1 MRTRALLLATV
12 IVAGAVPGMA
22 AAQQV
27 DDTQVITA
35 QAKMAAPVLR
45 EPDAAFPLNFA
56 YQMIGTAEQAGG
68 TGRYLDAA
76 KTHYRAAIDRYG
88 RKDNAGASGEARIA
102 LDLARAALDERAKP
116 MQPPAP
122 KDIPAPPTPPAGN
135 YTRVVTGGGPML
147 GAPGGPGPDVAFIG
161 PAPMKGGDSVREFHV
176 VGPGG
181 LGMAGGMMLA
191 NPAFGGHGG
200 SDATALAEVLKVE
213 TGAEARSLAQAAVD
227 ANAAAQRAAL
237 AGNVE
242 EAARQSRI
250 SRDLVDAVRDIAML
264 NHPELRRTQRFTTV
278 DLPPLPLPAVPPAEQ

>member
-135 YTRVVTGGGPML
+135 YKRVVIGGAPML
-147 GAPGGPGPDVAFIG
+147 GAPGGPAL
-161 PAPMKGGDSVREFHV
+161 ALGGAGVHEFHV
-176 VGPGG
+176 AGPVGAVM
-181 LGMAGGMMLA
+181 LG
-191 NPAFGGHGG
+191 NTAFGGPGG

-264 NHPELRRTQRFTTV
+264 NHPELRHTQRFMSL

>member
-56 YQMIGTAEQAGG
+56 YRLIGAAEQAGG

-76 KTHYRAAIDRYG
+76 KTHYRAAVDRYG
-88 RKDNAGASGEARIA
+88 RKDNAGASGEAHVA
-102 LDLARAALDERAKP
+102 MDLARAALDSQAKP
-116 MQPPAP
+116 AEPPAP
-122 KDIPAPPTPPAGN
+122 KDIPAPPSPAPGN
-135 YTRVVTGGGPML
+135 HALVVTRGGPL
-147 GAPGGPGPDVAFIG
+147 PGAPPNAAFVG
-161 PAPMKGGDSVREFHV
+161 PAPMM
-176 VGPGG
+176 PGG
-181 LGMAGGMMLA
+181 GVHAYHLAGPMM
-191 NPAFGGHGG
+191 AFGGGFGFRGG
-200 SDATALAEVLKVE
+200 SDATALAEILKVE

-237 AGNVE
+237 AGNVDD
-242 EAARQSRI
+242 AARQSRI

-278 DLPPLPLPAVPPAEQ
+278 GLPPIPLPALPPGEE